1 MKRIDLYGL
10 FFKISVLLA
19 LLPIFLISCKKQDTL
34 TIAIAGPMSGP
45 EAKMGSDFRNAV
57 NLAVEEWNNKGG
69 VLGKK
74 ITVLV
79 GDDQSDPKQA
89 VSIANK
95 FITQGVVAVIGHFN
109 SSCSIPASD
118 IYNRADIPMITPAS
132 TNPQLT
138 ERGYKNVFR
147 ICGRDDQ
154 QGIIGAEFIKKKLGF
169 KRVAIIHDR
178 TTYGQGLAE
187 EVKKAL
193 AGYGEIVYFGG
204 ITKGDQDFKPV
215 LTSVKEKR
223 PDIIYFGGIYPE
235 AGLIVKQA
243 REIGIKASFMS
254 GDGTI
259 DPKFIEIAGTAAEG
273 TYLTFGQDPEK
284 LPTAKDFL
292 KKYRERFGDPGPY
305 SIYAYDA
312 TNVLLTAIKEAGS
325 TDGKAIS
332 QKLHELEFK
341 GALGDI
347 KFDQK
352 GDVVKSPY
360 VVWITRK
367 GKFEEYWKP

>member
-1 MKRIDLYGL
+1 MKRFSLLSLL
-10 FFKISVLLA
+10 FLFLLS
-19 LLPIFLISCKKQDTL
+19 LSSCKKQDTL

-45 EAKMGSDFRNAV
+45 EAKMGTDFRNAV
-57 NLAVEEWNNKGG
+57 TLAVEEWNQQGG

-74 ITVLV
+74 ITVLI

-89 VSIANK
+89 VSVANK
-95 FITQGVVAVIGHFN
+95 FVTQGVVAVIGHFN

-154 QGIIGAEFIKKKLGF
+154 QGTVGAEFIKKKLGL
-169 KRVAIIHDR
+169 KRIAIIHDR

-187 EVKKAL
+187 EVKKSL
-193 AGYGEIVYFGG
+193 EGYGQIVYYGG

-215 LTSVKEKR
+215 LTAVKEKR

-332 QKLHELEFK
+332 RKLHELEFK

-360 VVWITRK
+360 VVWITRN
-367 GKFEEYWKP
+367 GRFEEYWKP

>member
-1 MKRIDLYGL
+1 MIKSLKIILITLLL
-10 FFKISVLLA
+10 FS
-19 LLPIFLISCKKQDTL
+19 IFFACKKQDII

-45 EAKMGSDFRNAV
+45 EAKMGTDFKNAV
-57 NLAVEEWNNKGG
+57 TLAVEEWNEKGG
-69 VLGKK
+69 ILGKK
-74 ITVLV
+74 IRVIV

-89 VSIANK
+89 VAVANK
-95 FITQGVVAVIGHFN
+95 FVTQGVVAVIGHFN

-154 QGIIGAEFIKKKLGF
+154 QGMVGAEFIKKKLGF
-169 KRVAIIHDR
+169 KKIAIIHDR
-178 TTYGQGLAE
+178 TTYGQGLAD
-187 EVKKAL
+187 EVKKGL
-193 AGYGEIVYFGG
+193 EGYAQIVYYGG
-204 ITKGDQDFKPV
+204 ITKGEQDFKAV
-215 LTSVKEKR
+215 LTTIKEKS
-223 PDIIYFGGIYPE
+223 PELIYFGGIYPE

-243 REIGIKASFMS
+243 RELGIKAVFMS

-259 DPKFIEIAGTAAEG
+259 DPKFIEIAGPHAEG

-284 LPTAKDFL
+284 LPTAREFL
-292 KKYRERFGDPGPY
+292 KKYRARFGEPGPY

-312 TNVLLTAIKEAGS
+312 TYVLLKAIQEAG
-325 TDGKAIS
+325 TVDGKRIS
-332 QKLHELEFK
+332 EKLHELEFK

-360 VVWITRK
+360 VVWITK
-367 GKFEEYWKP
+367 NGKFEEYWKP

>member
-1 MKRIDLYGL
+1 MKNSLKIIVL
-10 FFKISVLLA
+10 ISVILSLFQSVA
-19 LLPIFLISCKKQDTL
+19 CKKQDTI

-45 EAKMGSDFRNAV
+45 EAKMGSDFQNAV

-74 ITVLV
+74 IKVLV

-89 VSIANK
+89 VSIANR
-95 FITQGVVAVIGHFN
+95 FVTQGVVAVIGHFN

-154 QGIIGAEFIKKKLGF
+154 QGMIGAEFIKRKLGV
-169 KRVAIIHDR
+169 KRIAIIHDR
-178 TTYGQGLAE
+178 TTYGQGLAD

-193 AGYGEIVYFGG
+193 EGYGQIVYYGG

-215 LTSVKEKR
+215 LTAIKEKS
-223 PDIIYFGGIYPE
+223 PDMIYFGGIYPE

-259 DPKFIEIAGTAAEG
+259 DPKFIEIAGPASEG

-284 LPTAKDFL
+284 LPTAKEFF

-312 TNVLLTAIKEAGS
+312 TNVLLTAIREAGS
-325 TDGKAIS
+325 TDGKTIY

>member
-1 MKRIDLYGL
+1 MKKFNLSTF
-10 FFKISVLLA
+10 FFKIPVLLI
-19 LLPIFLISCKKQDTL
+19 LFSFLFSCKKQDTI

-45 EAKMGSDFRNAV
+45 EAKMGTDFRNAV
-57 NLAVEEWNNKGG
+57 TLAVEEWNQKGG

-74 ITVLV
+74 IEVLV

-89 VSIANK
+89 VAVANK
-95 FITQGVVAVIGHFN
+95 FVTQKVVAVIGHFN

-154 QGIIGAEFIKKKLGF
+154 QGKIGAEFIKRKLGF
-169 KRVAIIHDR
+169 KRIAIIHDR
-178 TTYGQGLAE
+178 TTYGQGLAD
-187 EVKKAL
+187 EVKKNL
-193 AGYGEIVYFGG
+193 EGYAQIVYYGG

-215 LTSVKEKR
+215 LTTIKEKN
-223 PDIIYFGGIYPE
+223 PELIYFGGIYPE
-235 AGLIVKQA
+235 AGLIIKQA
-243 REIGIKASFMS
+243 REIGIKAVFMS

-259 DPKFIEIAGTAAEG
+259 DPKFIEIAGDAAEG

-292 KKYRERFGDPGPY
+292 KKYRERFGELGPY

-312 TNVLLTAIKEAGS
+312 TNVLLTAIKEAG
-325 TDGKAIS
+325 TVDGKKIYE
-332 QKLHELEFK
+332 KLHELEFK

-347 KFDQK
+347 KFDEK

-360 VVWITRK
+360 VVWITKNKR
-367 GKFEEYWKP
+367 FEEYWRP